1 MIWEGNSYFTGIYSF
16 FKKIEKKNYKIQN
29 RVLLSRYRGK
39 TLCTE
44 CHGSRLTE
52 ASEYVKICG
61 KSIGDL
67 LQISLDDLYNFIQKL
82 KLSSNEEQISERL
95 LIEIKNRL
103 KFIQNVGLG
112 YLTLNRRSD
121 TLSGGETQRIQL
133 VTSLGK

>member
-1 MIWEGNSYFTGIYSF
+1 MVQG
-16 FKKIEKKNYKIQN
+16 
-29 RVLLSRYRGK
+29 LP
-39 TLCTE
+39 
-44 CHGSRLTE
+44 E
-52 ASEYVKICG
+52 ASEHVKICG

-112 YLTLNRRSD
+112 YLNLNRRSD
-121 TLSGGETQRIQL
+121 TLSGGETTYSISNIIR
-133 VTSLGK
+133 K